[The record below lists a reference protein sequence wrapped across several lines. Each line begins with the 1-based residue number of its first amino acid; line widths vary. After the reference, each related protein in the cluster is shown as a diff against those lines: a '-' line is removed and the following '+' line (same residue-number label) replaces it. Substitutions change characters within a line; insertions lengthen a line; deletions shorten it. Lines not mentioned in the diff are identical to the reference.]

1 MKRKGLTAFWSGIL
15 CGVLFVGG
23 AVGVYAAWTGIRSRT
38 TEIKMGGGESLTTL
52 SVNNE
57 GAADGL
63 VPYDQNTE
71 TGTRMISRAYTVTVG
86 EDMPKYKIVLSA
98 TGTLSGKLYWKIH
111 TAIDGDIET
120 PAYNVSLS
128 EVIADDWK
136 PIEGTVTILQF
147 GQGSATY
154 YLGVILVSGDYNDA
168 KATDVSF
175 TVAIE
180 PWS

>member
-38 TEIKMGGGESLTTL
+38 TEIKMGGGGESLTTL
-52 SVNNE
+52 TVNHE

-63 VPYDQNTE
+63 VPYDQNAE
-71 TGTRMISRAYTVTVG
+71 TGTRMISRTYTVTVG
-86 EDMPKYKIVLSA
+86 EDMPKYEIVLSA
-98 TGTLSGKLYWKIH
+98 TGTLSGKLYYKFRME
-111 TAIDGDIET
+111 GENDIAT
-120 PAYNVSLS
+120 PAYNVSLDQL
-128 EVIADDWK
+128 IADDWK

-147 GQGSATY
+147 GQGNATY

-168 KATDVSF
+168 KATNVSF
-175 TVAIE
+175 TVAIV
-180 PWS
+180 PG